1 MSQREYFNEKL
12 ISKCAW
18 KMERRLQAV
27 DLPHQIDER

>member
-1 MSQREYFNEKL
+1 MSQGEYFDEKP

-18 KMERRLQAV
+18 KVERRLQAV